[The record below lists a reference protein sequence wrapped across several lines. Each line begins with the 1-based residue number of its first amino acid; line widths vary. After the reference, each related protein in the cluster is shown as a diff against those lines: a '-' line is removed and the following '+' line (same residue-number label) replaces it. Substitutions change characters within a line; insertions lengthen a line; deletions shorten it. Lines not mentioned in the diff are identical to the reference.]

1 MSKRKMVA
9 ILTQALGYN
18 YGGIIQNYALQK
30 VVRDLGCNVTTID
43 RSEENPHS
51 EFKIAV
57 SEYKTIFQR
66 HFLKQ
71 NKLSVLDRAK
81 VSKNTKKFIEKHIQ
95 VSAKIRTSEGLKKH
109 FARSNYDFVIVG
121 SDQVWRPKYS
131 PNIFNFFLDFL
142 SENTKIKKLS
152 YAASFGTE
160 DWEFSAEETEKCE
173 SLIQLFDAVSVRENS
188 GVKLCKDFLNRND
201 ALHVLDPT
209 LLLQAED
216 YSQLIARNKEKIG
229 LFTYVLDD
237 EQQKTTFIHSCAK
250 QLGLSIHTNQAKQS
264 MQCLTIEN
272 IDDCT
277 LPPLEGWLRGFR
289 DAEFVITDS
298 FHGTVFSIINQKPFF
313 VLVNAD
319 RGASRF
325 ESLLGELGLLDRLI
339 YNTSTFDFNQLNAP
353 INYKAVTHKLDSL
366 KMESLQFLK
375 ENLSC

>member
-1 MSKRKMVA
+1 MNKQHKIA
-9 ILTQALGYN
+9 ILTQALGHN

-30 VVRDLGCNVTTID
+30 VLRNCGCDVITIN
-43 RSEENPHS
+43 RTENNPHA
-51 EFKIAV
+51 ELKIFV
-57 SEYKTIFQR
+57 SEWKSILKR
-66 HFLKQ
+66 HLLRHHH
-71 NKLSVLDRAK
+71 LSVWDHAK
-81 VSKNTKKFIEKHIQ
+81 ISKNTRGFIKKHLK
-95 VSAKIRTSEGLKKH
+95 VSSKIRTTEKLKKYFTH
-109 FARSNYDFVIVG
+109 KSFDFVIVG

-131 PNIFNFFLDFL
+131 PDIFNFFLDFL
-142 SENTKIKKLS
+142 TGDAKIKKMS

-173 SLIQLFDAVSVRENS
+173 SLIQFFDAVSVRENS

-216 YSQLIARNKEKIG
+216 YSHLIARNKEKIG

-237 EQQKTTFIHSCAK
+237 EQQKTIFINSCAK

-277 LPPLEGWLRGFR
+277 LPPLEGWLQGFR